1 MQKLIYY
8 PAPATG
14 LLNLT
19 KMEEIKFKINIYYE
33 IAKYVE
39 VPDCKKLDIIFN
51 LLNLK
56 NRGIINNAPLLTFS
70 DNTLIPID
78 LLKDKVHTINTDP
91 DIFLLSAKFKMMHR
105 YKMISADDMEIL
117 SDYTIARLKRIY
129 QKMDCETGNKILIS
143 NFPHLCLN

>member
-1 MQKLIYY
+1 
-8 PAPATG
+8 
-14 LLNLT
+14 
-19 KMEEIKFKINIYYE
+19 MEEIKFKINIYYE

-56 NRGIINNAPLLTFS
+56 NRGIINNSPLLTFS
-70 DNTLIPID
+70 DMTLVPID
-78 LLKDKVHTINTDP
+78 LLKDKIHTIKTDP

-129 QKMDCETGNKILIS
+129 QQMDCETGNKILIS